1 MAKIE
6 GLDAKLLIDPR
17 VDFEEE
23 PKYIIEKSGD
33 YVRYYQE
40 ISTSFSNSSI
50 AFSVVPPS
58 PNVGVSKKVA
68 IDVGVEF
75 VFTGV
80 PAPGGTLFPETT
92 ELGDRVLLPG
102 TDALRWYPLHQVCES
117 LSVTFNQATVSQNLS
132 DYIEPLARV
141 AQGYSLRR
149 EDLSIGPSMHDQY
162 SEYGDF
168 LIHGSGRNPLGDYG
182 ENSAEQ
188 PRGALRY
195 VITAGNGVDETT
207 ATIRVEWSEMIMMS
221 PMLFQRMEQKSF
233 IGLTNIDWVFNLG
246 DLAHM
251 WSHDPVNGAN
261 ITAISGSFYKS
272 PQLRLCY
279 ITPTSV
285 EGKPPKTQRYPFYEV
300 QRYKTNMS
308 TVYSSGDS
316 DRVSSNN
323 IQLHSIPNKLYVV
336 IKPSKQFKND
346 GANKWELADSYARI
360 DAVEVNFDNKNALL
374 GSANSRDLYNLSLF
388 NGLDMS
394 WTAWSRFV
402 GSVLCIDFGHDIG
415 LNEEQAVGMLG
426 TFQLQV
432 DALFTNIAGGDR
444 QYEMQLITVT
454 EGVLTIEDTYARRDT
469 GLVQAKDILDAAK
482 AGRLARISHYEVMQ
496 FDGGSFFNK
505 LKKLGRKVAHGVGA
519 AGSAAL
525 HFGEQHSAVLKEL
538 GHLVEKY
545 GPEAA
550 QKIGPLVR
558 KYGPTVAKV
567 AATALPLL
575 LAAGYSEEMAGG
587 ALMEMGYSPD
597 EIDQAMKAYHEM
609 AGAGVT
615 AGGLTGGRRAQ
626 KKRLRERE

>member
-17 VDFEEE
+17 VDYEEE
-23 PKYIIEKSGD
+23 PKYIIEKAGD

-58 PNVGVSKKVA
+58 PNVGVSKKVF
-68 IDVGVEF
+68 IDVGVDFE
-75 VFTGV
+75 FTGV

-92 ELGDRVLLPG
+92 ELGERVLLPG

-117 LSVTFNQATVSQNLS
+117 LSVTFNTATVSQNLS

-168 LIHGSGRNPLGDYG
+168 LVHGSGRNPLGDYG

-195 VITAGNGVDETT
+195 VIRNGNGVDETT

-221 PMLFQRMEQKSF
+221 PMLFQRFEQKSF
-233 IGLTNIDWVFNLG
+233 IGLTNINWVFNLG

-251 WSHDPVNGAN
+251 WSHDPVNGAT
-261 ITAISGSFYKS
+261 ITAISGSFYKN
-272 PQLRLCY
+272 PALRMCY
-279 ITPTSV
+279 ITPTKV
-285 EGKPPKTQRYPFYEV
+285 EGPIPTLQRYPYYEV
-300 QRYKTNMS
+300 QRFKTNLS

-316 DRVSSNN
+316 DKVCSNN

-360 DAVEVNFDNKNALL
+360 DSVDIKFDNKNALL
-374 GSANSRDLYNLSLF
+374 GSATSRDLYNLSVY

-402 GSVLCIDFGHDIG
+402 GSVLCIDFGHDIS
-415 LNEEQAVGMLG
+415 LDEDL
-426 TFQLQV
+426 
-432 DALFTNIAGGDR
+432 AGGDR
-444 QYEMQLITVT
+444 QYEMQMIVVS
-454 EGVLTIEDTYARRDT
+454 EGVMTIDGTSSRLDT
-469 GLVQAKDILDAAK
+469 GLVQASDMLAAAK
-482 AGRLARISHYEVMQ
+482 AGRLTRISHYEVMQ

-519 AGSAAL
+519 AGTAAL

-550 QKIGPLVR
+550 KKIGPLVA

-597 EIDQAMKAYHEM
+597 DIDQAMKAYHEM
-609 AGAGVT
+609 AGAGESG
-615 AGGLTGGRRAQ
+615 GGLVGGRRAQ